1 MEGLRND
8 DTKELQ
14 KILKINKI
22 ETLDFEHRI
31 GIENINKD
39 QIIICLLGQW
49 AVAGKVLWE

>member
-49 AVAGKVLWE
+49 AVAGKVL